1 MYCRFFAASFK
12 IHSLSFLYLF
22 YNLSPM
28 IDFDSLKTENG
39 LILAIVQDQLSKEVL
54 MCAYMNREALEKTV
68 ETGIA
73 HFWSRSRQ
81 QLWKK
86 GETSGH
92 VQKVKEIRI
101 DCDMDSL
108 LMLVEQTGFEKWR
121 ISHFSFISVYFFFYL
136 YSYFLSTLFL
146 LFSFILLL
154 FLYLYILFLSLSVS
168 QYLQNLIFFL
178 HSFLAFFF

>member
-1 MYCRFFAASFK
+1 
-12 IHSLSFLYLF
+12 
-22 YNLSPM
+22 M
-28 IDFDSLKTENG
+28 IDFSTLKSENG
-39 LILAIVQDQLSKEVL
+39 LVLAVVQDELSRDVL

-92 VQKVKEIRI
+92 IQKVKEIRI

-108 LMLVEQTGFEKWR
+108 LLLVEQAGGACHMGYRSCFYRNLEGNIIGEKIFEPED
-121 ISHFSFISVYFFFYL
+121 VY
-136 YSYFLSTLFL
+136 
-146 LFSFILLL
+146 
-154 FLYLYILFLSLSVS
+154 
-168 QYLQNLIFFL
+168 
-178 HSFLAFFF
+178 

>member
-1 MYCRFFAASFK
+1 
-12 IHSLSFLYLF
+12 
-22 YNLSPM
+22 M

-108 LMLVEQTGFEKWR
+108 LMLVEQTGGACHMGYRSCFYRKLDGKVIGEKVFEPED
-121 ISHFSFISVYFFFYL
+121 VY
-136 YSYFLSTLFL
+136 
-146 LFSFILLL
+146 
-154 FLYLYILFLSLSVS
+154 
-168 QYLQNLIFFL
+168 
-178 HSFLAFFF
+178 

>member
-68 ETGIA
+68 ETGTA

-108 LMLVEQTGFEKWR
+108 LLLVEQTGGACHMGYRSCFYRNLDGKIIGKKVFEPED
-121 ISHFSFISVYFFFYL
+121 VY
-136 YSYFLSTLFL
+136 
-146 LFSFILLL
+146 
-154 FLYLYILFLSLSVS
+154 
-168 QYLQNLIFFL
+168 
-178 HSFLAFFF
+178 

>member
-1 MYCRFFAASFK
+1 
-12 IHSLSFLYLF
+12 
-22 YNLSPM
+22 M
-28 IDFDSLKTENG
+28 IDFDAFKSENG
-39 LILAIVQDQLSKEVL
+39 LILAVVQDQSNREVL

-92 VQKVKEIRI
+92 MQKVKEIRI

-108 LMLVEQTGFEKWR
+108 LLLVEQTGGACHMGYRSCFYRNLEGKIVGEKVFEPGD
-121 ISHFSFISVYFFFYL
+121 VY
-136 YSYFLSTLFL
+136 
-146 LFSFILLL
+146 
-154 FLYLYILFLSLSVS
+154 
-168 QYLQNLIFFL
+168 
-178 HSFLAFFF
+178 

>member
-1 MYCRFFAASFK
+1 
-12 IHSLSFLYLF
+12 
-22 YNLSPM
+22 
-28 IDFDSLKTENG
+28 
-39 LILAIVQDQLSKEVL
+39 

-108 LMLVEQTGFEKWR
+108 LLLVEQVGGACHMGYRSCFYRNLEGKIIGEKV
-121 ISHFSFISVYFFFYL
+121 FKPEDVY
-136 YSYFLSTLFL
+136 
-146 LFSFILLL
+146 
-154 FLYLYILFLSLSVS
+154 
-168 QYLQNLIFFL
+168 
-178 HSFLAFFF
+178 

>member
-1 MYCRFFAASFK
+1 MYCPFFAASFK

-39 LILAIVQDQLSKEVL
+39 LILAIVQDHLSKEVL
-54 MCAYMNREALEKTV
+54 MCAYMNKEALEKTV

-108 LMLVEQTGFEKWR
+108 LLLVEQTGGACHMGYRSCFYRKLDGKIIGEKVFEPED
-121 ISHFSFISVYFFFYL
+121 VY
-136 YSYFLSTLFL
+136 
-146 LFSFILLL
+146 
-154 FLYLYILFLSLSVS
+154 
-168 QYLQNLIFFL
+168 
-178 HSFLAFFF
+178 

>member
-108 LMLVEQTGFEKWR
+108 LMLVEQTGGACHMGYRSCFYRKLDGKVIGEKVFEPED
-121 ISHFSFISVYFFFYL
+121 VY
-136 YSYFLSTLFL
+136 
-146 LFSFILLL
+146 
-154 FLYLYILFLSLSVS
+154 
-168 QYLQNLIFFL
+168 
-178 HSFLAFFF
+178 